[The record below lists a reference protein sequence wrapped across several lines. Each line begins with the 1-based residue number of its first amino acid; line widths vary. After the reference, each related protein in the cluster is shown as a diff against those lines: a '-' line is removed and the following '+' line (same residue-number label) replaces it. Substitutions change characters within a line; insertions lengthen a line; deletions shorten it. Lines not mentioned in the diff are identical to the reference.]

1 MQHALNVYVR
11 SPPGVMII
19 SEILIAREQSSEG
32 GCQIPRQGAAE
43 EGVQT
48 MMRRDEFLMNIR
60 ICASSEYPGH
70 AN

>member
-11 SPPGVMII
+11 LPPGVMII

-43 EGVQT
+43 EGT
-48 MMRRDEFLMNIR
+48 ARGLE
-60 ICASSEYPGH
+60 AAEAEH
-70 AN
+70 ADN

>member
-11 SPPGVMII
+11 LPPGVMII

-48 MMRRDEFLMNIR
+48 MMRRDEYQNL
-60 ICASSEYPGH
+60 CKYPGQV
-70 AN
+70 NYKLKC